1 MEVSLETLAGL
12 DRRLLIQLPA
22 ESVDADFEQRVAEMA
37 KKAKISGFRPGKVPV
52 NEIKRRHGKALRME
66 IINEVMRKS
75 FFDAVSQQK
84 LTPVGYPKFNIL
96 NDAAKKGLE
105 FSAEFEV
112 YPEIKVQEFGALKI
126 EKPVAEI
133 TEADVDHVIESV
145 REQHKEWEELA
156 GAASSGDKVLIDY
169 VGKIEGEAFDGG
181 SAEDASLVLGSGQMI
196 DGFEQGI
203 EGATAGETRILQL
216 KFPDQYHG
224 EEVAGK
230 NVEFIITVKKVLGK
244 KLPEVNE
251 SFVEKLGVPGGLS
264 SFRDEVRKN
273 MTHEKEQAE
282 KRNIKEQIFKG
293 LVEQNKIEL
302 PKTLVKNEIRRLQQ
316 RMFQQFG
323 GGQQFDPSLL
333 PEDLFV
339 ERAQESAA
347 VGLIISAIIKE
358 NNLKADA
365 DKVRAMIDDLASRY
379 DQPEQVVNWYYN
391 NNEKLAEIE
400 AVVLEDAVIAH
411 ILETASV
418 SNKEISYESL
428 FKSQQGQAAL

>member
-22 ESVDADFEQRVAEMA
+22 ESVDVDFEQRVAEMA
-37 KKAKISGFRPGKVPV
+37 KKAKIPGFRPGKVPI

-66 IINEVMRKS
+66 IINDVMQKS
-75 FFDAVSQQK
+75 FFEAVSQQN
-84 LTPVGYPKFNIL
+84 LMPVGYPKFNVL
-96 NDAAKKGLE
+96 NDEAKKGLE

-112 YPEIKVQEFGALKI
+112 YPEIKVQDFGTLNI
-126 EKPVAEI
+126 EKPVVEI

-156 GAASSGDKVLIDY
+156 RAARSGDQVIIDY
-169 VGKIEGEAFDGG
+169 AGKIGGETFDGG
-181 SAEDASLVLGSGQMI
+181 SAEEVSLVLGSGQMI

-203 EGATAGETRILQL
+203 EGAAVGETRILQL

-224 EEVAGK
+224 ENVAGK
-230 NVEFIITVKKVLGK
+230 EVEFTITVKKVLGK

-251 SFVEKLGVPGGLS
+251 SFVEKLGVQGGLS
-264 SFRDEVRKN
+264 CFRDEVRKN

-302 PKTLVKNEIRRLQQ
+302 PKVLVKNEVRRLQQ

-323 GGQQFDPSLL
+323 GGQQFNPSLL
-333 PEDLFV
+333 PEDLFI

-347 VGLIISAIIKE
+347 VSLIISAIVKE
-358 NNLKADA
+358 NNLKADG

-379 DQPEQVVNWYYN
+379 DRPEQVVNWYYN

-400 AVVLEDAVIAH
+400 SVVLEEAVIAH

-418 SNKEISYESL
+418 SNKEVNYKDL
-428 FKSQQGQAAL
+428 FKSQ

>member
-22 ESVDADFEQRVAEMA
+22 ESVDADFEQRIAEMA
-37 KKAKISGFRPGKVPV
+37 KKAKIPGFRPGKVPV

-112 YPEIKVQEFGALKI
+112 YPEVKLQTFNTLKI

-133 TEADVDHVIESV
+133 TEADVDHVIENV

-156 GAASSGDKVLIDY
+156 RAASSGDQVLIDY
-169 VGKIEGEAFDGG
+169 AGKIAGEAFDGG
-181 SAEDASLVLGSGQMI
+181 SAEDVSLVLGSGQMI

-224 EEVAGK
+224 EDVAGK
-230 NVEFIITVKKVLGK
+230 NVEFTITVKKVLGK

-251 SFVEKLGVPGGLS
+251 SFVKKLGVQGDLS

-302 PKTLVKNEIRRLQQ
+302 PKALVKNEIRRLQQ

-333 PEDLFV
+333 PEDLFI

-358 NNLKADA
+358 NNLKADG
-365 DKVRAMIDDLASRY
+365 DKVRAMVEDLASRY
-379 DQPEQVVNWYYN
+379 DRPEQVVNWYYN

-418 SNKEISYESL
+418 SNKEVSYESL
-428 FKSQQGQAAL
+428 FKSQ

>member
-22 ESVDADFEQRVAEMA
+22 ESVDVDFEQRVAEMA
-37 KKAKISGFRPGKVPV
+37 KKAKIPGFRPGKVPI

-66 IINEVMRKS
+66 IINDVMQKS
-75 FFDAVSQQK
+75 FFEAVSQQN
-84 LTPVGYPKFNIL
+84 LMPAGYPKFNVL
-96 NDAAKKGLE
+96 NDEAKKGLE

-112 YPEIKVQEFGALKI
+112 YPEIKVQDFGTLNI
-126 EKPVAEI
+126 EKPVVEI
-133 TEADVDHVIESV
+133 TEADVDYVIESV

-156 GAASSGDKVLIDY
+156 RAARSGDQVIIDY
-169 VGKIEGEAFDGG
+169 AGKIGGETFDGG
-181 SAEDASLVLGSGQMI
+181 SAEEVSLVLGSGQMI

-203 EGATAGETRILQL
+203 EGAAVGETRILQL

-224 EEVAGK
+224 ENVAGK
-230 NVEFIITVKKVLGK
+230 EVEFTITVKKVLGK

-251 SFVEKLGVPGGLS
+251 SFVEKLGVQGGLS
-264 SFRDEVRKN
+264 CFRDEVRKN

-302 PKTLVKNEIRRLQQ
+302 PKVLVKNEVRRLQQ

-323 GGQQFDPSLL
+323 GGQQFNPSLL
-333 PEDLFV
+333 PEDLFI

-347 VGLIISAIIKE
+347 VSLIISAIVKE
-358 NNLKADA
+358 NNLKADG

-379 DQPEQVVNWYYN
+379 DRPEQVVNWYYN

-400 AVVLEDAVIAH
+400 SVVLEEAVIAH

-418 SNKEISYESL
+418 SNKEVNYKDL
-428 FKSQQGQAAL
+428 FKSQ